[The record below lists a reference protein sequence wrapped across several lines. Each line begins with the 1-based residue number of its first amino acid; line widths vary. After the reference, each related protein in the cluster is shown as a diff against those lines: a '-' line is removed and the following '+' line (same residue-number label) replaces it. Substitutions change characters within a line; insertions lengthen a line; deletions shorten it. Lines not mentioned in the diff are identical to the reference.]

1 MSSQAK
7 GRLILV
13 AIILMFAF
21 PAVIAKT
28 VLSNHWYQSGVT
40 NKGILVEPRVTLDS
54 LGLEVSERDKLW
66 RVGYVVPAKC
76 GTLCQQHIHMLVQ
89 SHTALGKEQGR
100 VTPVLLIDD
109 NSEVPNVEQLAVE
122 IMAINQAFI
131 STIQGSEIV
140 ILDPL
145 GQLVMHYPRSDSS
158 QLVAQSKS
166 VLADLRKLLKLSR
179 VG

>member
-1 MSSQAK
+1 MSSQTK
-7 GRLILV
+7 GRVILV
-13 AIILMFAF
+13 AIVLMFAF

-40 NKGILVEPRVTLDS
+40 NKGILVEPRVTLNS
-54 LGLEVSERDKLW
+54 LGIDTSAQSKLW
-66 RVGYVVPAKC
+66 RVGYVVPDKC
-76 GTLCQQHIHMLVQ
+76 DQLCQQHIHMLMQ

-100 VTPVLLIDD
+100 VAPVLLVNDTSDITT
-109 NSEVPNVEQLAVE
+109 LAQQDVE
-122 IMAINQAFI
+122 IMPINQAFI
-131 STIQGSEIV
+131 SVIESSEIV

-145 GQLVMHYPRSDSS
+145 GQLVMHYPKSDAS
-158 QLVAQSKS
+158 QLVVQSKS